1 MVFKETEVELAD
13 CINKYYGFNGN
24 VYILEALNIN
34 PLEKQLEIGFYVGI
48 TNEYRI
54 YFEHFTKRLKTLGIK
69 YVYKTQSRFMNL
81 DHYNTE
87 VISIDMKYY
96 NLLEKLKFMFQ
107 LEEKCSLKIK

>member
-1 MVFKETEVELAD
+1 MVFKEIEVELAD

-34 PLEKQLEIGFYVGI
+34 PLEKQLEIGFYVGL
-48 TNEYRI
+48 TNEYRV
-54 YFEHFTKRLKTLGIK
+54 YFEHFTKRLKALGIK
-69 YVYKTQSRFMNL
+69 YVNKTPTGITGRGNF
-81 DHYNTE
+81 NTE
-87 VISIDMKYY
+87 VISIDIKYY

>member
-13 CINKYYGFNGN
+13 CINKYYGLNGN

-34 PLEKQLEIGFYVGI
+34 PLEQRLEIGFYVGI
-48 TNEYRI
+48 KDEYRV

-69 YVYKTQSRFMNL
+69 YVDKTL
-81 DHYNTE
+81 TGIAGIGHYNTE
-87 VISIDMKYY
+87 VISIDIKYY